1 MAAIATLDKKTSS
14 FFNHRDPKM
23 VKWLGERKLDVESM
37 STEVAE
43 QGDLKRNR
51 RNGNQTKWFTSFRQR
66 PGGLVYRRGTP

>member
-1 MAAIATLDKKTSS
+1 MAAIATLDTKTSS

-37 STEVAE
+37 STEVAK

-51 RNGNQTKWFTSFRQR
+51 RNGNQTK
-66 PGGLVYRRGTP
+66 

>member
-37 STEVAE
+37 STEVAK

-51 RNGNQTKWFTSFRQR
+51 RNGNQTK
-66 PGGLVYRRGTP
+66 